1 MSTIVDQAS
10 ELRLSREKYGGC
22 MEEVTVEH
30 HLQEDCP
37 QEFDILAEA
46 EEVGIHE
53 RREAVVRGPLLHGW
67 LMRGFHK

>member
-1 MSTIVDQAS
+1 MG
-10 ELRLSREKYGGC
+10 EYGGGA
-22 MEEVTVEH
+22 VEH

-37 QEFDILAEA
+37 QELDVLAEA

-67 LMRGFHK
+67 LMRGFPK